1 MTSIAFTGDITFS
14 KYVANAYQEA
24 DLVDRKITD
33 FLCSSDHVVAN
44 IEAPVTAG
52 EVEGKRKMSR
62 ANPPESVEKLLS
74 LNARIWNLANNHATD
89 CKAPGIRDTLDIAEQ
104 NGIRAFGAGLCKADA
119 ARFMELPGSGG
130 IGMFGVTYYRDFLKT
145 GTDTAGCI
153 TWEDEET
160 IRANITEIKKRNR
173 WCVIVAHCGQE
184 FSNIPMPYVRRRYLR
199 WLELGADVIV
209 GHHPHVVQ
217 NYEQVGEKLIFYS
230 LGNFILDTDYQRKQK
245 YSEYGVLVKLNFTE
259 DRVTWE
265 HLGTWLDRDNSR
277 VESYASPAIFTNID
291 PKEYRRLLPMGVRD
305 YLRNHRV
312 ARIYLRS
319 QRAQFNALQWFK
331 DDLDY
336 FGTSTTLELYACYAL
351 AYLGLWKRADKKLVD
366 YLR

>member
-14 KYVANAYQEA
+14 KYVANAYQKA

-52 EVEGKRKMSR
+52 EVEGERKMSR

-119 ARFMELPGSGG
+119 ARFIELLGSGG
-130 IGMFGVTYYRDFLKT
+130 IGMFGVTYYRDFLKA

-277 VESYASPAIFTNID
+277 VESCASPAIFTNID
-291 PKEYRRLLPMGVRD
+291 PKEYRRLLPLGVRD

-336 FGTSTTLELYACYAL
+336 FGTSTTLELYAGYAL
-351 AYLGLWKRADKKLVD
+351 AYLGL
-366 YLR
+366 

>member
-1 MTSIAFTGDITFS
+1 
-14 KYVANAYQEA
+14 
-24 DLVDRKITD
+24 
-33 FLCSSDHVVAN
+33 
-44 IEAPVTAG
+44 
-52 EVEGKRKMSR
+52 
-62 ANPPESVEKLLS
+62 
-74 LNARIWNLANNHATD
+74 
-89 CKAPGIRDTLDIAEQ
+89 
-104 NGIRAFGAGLCKADA
+104 
-119 ARFMELPGSGG
+119 
-130 IGMFGVTYYRDFLKT
+130 
-145 GTDTAGCI
+145 
-153 TWEDEET
+153 
-160 IRANITEIKKRNR
+160 
-173 WCVIVAHCGQE
+173 
-184 FSNIPMPYVRRRYLR
+184 MPYVRRRYLR

-277 VESYASPAIFTNID
+277 VESCASTAIFTNID
-291 PKEYRRLLPMGVRD
+291 PKEYRRLLPLGVRD

-336 FGTSTTLELYACYAL
+336 FGTSTTLELYAGYAL

>member
-14 KYVANAYQEA
+14 KYVASAYQKA

-52 EVEGKRKMSR
+52 EVEGERKMSR

-119 ARFMELPGSGG
+119 ARFIELLGSGG
-130 IGMFGVTYYRDFLKT
+130 IGMFGVTYYRDFLKA

-291 PKEYRRLLPMGVRD
+291 PKEYRRLLPLGVRD

-319 QRAQFNALQWFK
+319 ERAQFNALQWFK

-336 FGTSTTLELYACYAL
+336 FGTSTTLELYAGYVL
-351 AYLGLWKRADKKLVD
+351 TYLGLWKRADKKLVD